1 MTPIESYRALAG
13 DQRKAAAGTP
23 LPSRRAMHER
33 SAMAWDEMAKLAE
46 DTAAK
51 AAVNAAANAKRP

>member
-33 SAMAWDEMAKLAE
+33 SAMAWEAMADFAE
-46 DTAAK
+46 DTATK
-51 AAVNAAANAKRP
+51 AAANAAAKANC